1 MQNYIVY
8 MQFIIQMGDPF
19 TLLGLFS
26 LKTSVMDFLLLMAA
40 ISFSQ
45 NHSLQILIYK
55 FNPLRMK
62 GLPSILVLCCK
73 TIYFNSLNKVHHLI
87 IYTFHKKIIIF

>member
-19 TLLGLFS
+19 YFTWDYLAS
-26 LKTSVMDFLLLMAA
+26 TSIMDFLLPMAA

-45 NHSLQILIYK
+45 K
-55 FNPLRMK
+55 
-62 GLPSILVLCCK
+62 
-73 TIYFNSLNKVHHLI
+73 
-87 IYTFHKKIIIF
+87 